1 MPMLALLF
9 SSGTSV
15 ALVMARIVWTGRFG
29 YSFLVW
35 NLFLAWLPM
44 LFALLAC
51 EKYQSTSGRDWRFL
65 GLAGAWLLFFPNAPY
80 IFTDLIHLTTRF
92 YPYFWVDLSL
102 ILLCALTGLVLG
114 FVSLYLMQSV
124 VERMLGRAASWLFVA
139 AVAGL
144 TGFGIYLGR
153 FLRFNSWDVVFK
165 PWQVY
170 QGIGSWVADPWAN
183 STSLAFPL
191 LFGTFV
197 FITYLMLYALTH
209 LQPAQPAIIPQRAQ
223 VPASMQ
229 VPALLDCSF
238 GGLEPV
244 RLAPPKVNNGAGI
257 AA

>member
-1 MPMLALLF
+1 VSNYSKLFMKLLKLALKRETAMPMLALTF
-9 SSGTSV
+9 ASAASV
-15 ALVMARIVWTGRFG
+15 GLVVARIMRTGRLS

-44 LFALLAC
+44 VFALLAC
-51 EKYQSTSGRDWRFL
+51 ERYHKTSGRDWRFL
-65 GLAGAWLLFFPNAPY
+65 GLGGAWLLFFPNAPY
-80 IFTDLIHLTTRF
+80 IFTDLIHLTRSF

-124 VERMLGRAASWLFVA
+124 VERMLGRAVSWLFIA
-139 AVAGL
+139 AVAAL

-153 FLRFNSWDVVFK
+153 FMRFNSWDVVFK
-165 PWQVY
+165 PRQVY
-170 QGIGSWVADPWAN
+170 YGIGNWVADPLAS
-183 STSLAFPL
+183 STSLAFPV

-209 LQPAQPAIIPQRAQ
+209 LQPAR
-223 VPASMQ
+223 
-229 VPALLDCSF
+229 
-238 GGLEPV
+238 PV
-244 RLAPPKVNNGAGI
+244 TLPGEGREIV